1 MTETGP
7 GNVDATMTDPVPAVD
22 YNIHGNLRLHNDPVL
37 GAQLRDKQAK
47 AHRAT
52 YTDPQTGT
60 LVRARISETKLA
72 QFNDPET
79 GQELRNV
86 LSKAQSALH
95 SDPVLGPLR
104 RAQMADLQRSIW
116 DKRTR
121 TKWRHAMR
129 HPLMAAYRQR
139 LNSLDITKRERNFIR
154 KRLNRIDEINKSG
167 TTLEMRQFLLDVIC
181 AKKNKW
187 IVPPFYHPSVSKNGV
202 RYPGDGGPEEGAVQT
217 DYESDSHE
225 SESDKP
231 ELRLLNSRP
240 ETIAKPLAHKEKQK
254 KHKRKPYRRDP
265 KKRKELKAR
274 SDFREEQL
282 MATLTD
288 EARELRLRAHDEKRL
303 QRLANDRQSKANAS
317 VEEKEFRRQ
326 KEEMRNSSRFKVRKL
341 AGSGALTF
349 NRTTNVG
356 TLDLSLFS
364 AALSRQFPVSTEFQ
378 RVIDRLGLVR
388 AGCAEESSVVVLD
401 LEFFATLR
409 LTWQIGIT
417 TLNSGRVLL
426 NNRVD
431 HGYDPETLLI
441 MPDGN
446 PMDKGRR
453 NFGCGSIRSV
463 YGSDYK
469 KCSDL
474 KTVDEIAA
482 AIKDARITPK
492 TIVIVWHNGVFDLT
506 LLTEL
511 LESAGHV
518 GILPSRANCVTM
530 IPNFRAGLP
539 ISLKTRKRFTA
550 SLPVIFPL
558 LFPESSLVGN
568 SHSAEPDAQMA
579 RLVTLLLIE
588 LVKPN
593 SKRELGS
600 FPLMTQDLILRGQAS
615 RTKLQEWLGHGIT
628 VALNPIQSEAERAK
642 AIHVAITE
650 APEDTDDVE
659 EEEDGNEI
667 ASTEAEMALGV
678 KGDKEFLRE
687 MTLKYSDAMP
697 LLDDPEGSS
706 IDESDEDSQK
716 DEESECGFDESEDD
730 CEDREDGKEPE
741 ESEKGWEENRDR
753 GEDIGQDCQ
762 YGRKHEGK
770 EDRKDDADKPAESPA
785 KDSRAANHSRAIIRI
800 KDRNVDITGLAFD
813 ADFLAQIPEELHHEA
828 IAAAVPIRRSE
839 IATTGAQEFRYA
851 LLDDIRKEALQQ
863 ERLRAKPKPMNK
875 LMNKAISKPKSLP
888 SRKPKPLPK
897 NQTLIHGF
905 FKKGEIDGSPQ
916 KS

>member
-1 MTETGP
+1 
-7 GNVDATMTDPVPAVD
+7 
-22 YNIHGNLRLHNDPVL
+22 
-37 GAQLRDKQAK
+37 
-47 AHRAT
+47 
-52 YTDPQTGT
+52 
-60 LVRARISETKLA
+60 
-72 QFNDPET
+72 
-79 GQELRNV
+79 
-86 LSKAQSALH
+86 
-95 SDPVLGPLR
+95 
-104 RAQMADLQRSIW
+104 
-116 DKRTR
+116 
-121 TKWRHAMR
+121 
-129 HPLMAAYRQR
+129 MAAYGQR
-139 LNSLDITKRERNFIR
+139 LNSLDLTKRERNLIT

-181 AKKNKW
+181 TRKNKW
-187 IVPPFYHPSVSKNGV
+187 IVPPFYHPSVNKNGV

-217 DYESDSHE
+217 DYESDSDE

-231 ELRLLNSRP
+231 ELRLLNTRP
-240 ETIAKPLAHKEKQK
+240 ETTAKPLAHKEKQK
-254 KHKRKPYRRDP
+254 IRKRKPYQRKGL
-265 KKRKELKAR
+265 KKRKEEKAR

-288 EARELRLRAHDEKRL
+288 EGRELRLQAHNENRL
-303 QRLANDRQSKANAS
+303 QRLANDRQSKASAS

-326 KEEMRNSSRFKVRKL
+326 KEEKRNSRRFKIRKL

-364 AALSRQFPVSTEFQ
+364 AALSRQFPVFTEFQ
-378 RVIDRLGLVR
+378 RVIDQLNLIR

-401 LEFFATLR
+401 LEFFATIR

-431 HGYDPETLLI
+431 HGCDPETLLI
-441 MPDGN
+441 MPDGS

-453 NFGCGSIRSV
+453 NFGRGSVRSV
-463 YGSDYK
+463 YGSGYK

-482 AIKDARITPK
+482 AIKDARITPE

-518 GILPSRANCVTM
+518 GILPSRANCIPM
-530 IPNFRAGLP
+530 IPHFRAGLP

-550 SLPVIFPL
+550 SLLVIFPL
-558 LFPESSLVGN
+558 LFLESPLVGH

-588 LVKPN
+588 LVKPI
-593 SKRELGS
+593 SERELAS
-600 FPLMTQDLILRGQAS
+600 FLLTTQDLILRGQTF

-678 KGDKEFLRE
+678 KGDKEFQRE
-687 MTLKYSDAMP
+687 MTLKYPDAMSSM
-697 LLDDPEGSS
+697 DDLEGSS
-706 IDESDEDSQK
+706 
-716 DEESECGFDESEDD
+716 
-730 CEDREDGKEPE
+730 
-741 ESEKGWEENRDR
+741 
-753 GEDIGQDCQ
+753 
-762 YGRKHEGK
+762 
-770 EDRKDDADKPAESPA
+770 PA
-785 KDSRAANHSRAIIRI
+785 KR
-800 KDRNVDITGLAFD
+800 
-813 ADFLAQIPEELHHEA
+813 
-828 IAAAVPIRRSE
+828 
-839 IATTGAQEFRYA
+839 
-851 LLDDIRKEALQQ
+851 
-863 ERLRAKPKPMNK
+863 
-875 LMNKAISKPKSLP
+875 
-888 SRKPKPLPK
+888 RKP
-897 NQTLIHGF
+897 F
-905 FKKGEIDGSPQ
+905 SRDCWSER
-916 KS
+916 